1 MRTKPGMAHIHLT
14 FSQPQA
20 AAFRLATGNATDCA
34 SWPRPT
40 ACQKRW
46 QQHSQQNPGI
56 RGHSHLLAKMQSQ
69 ISIWVAESLNCQL
82 MRCPEFLFQSRAEPK
97 VFKPSH
103 ILKVSEKKSGCEHK
117 PLAQPP
123 RNTLL
128 SHPYQK
134 GKGYEATHHE
144 TGSRI
149 TWNHTF
155 GQSPLR
161 LLRSCFW
168 SVLWNMCSAQTT
180 YSESSSERNKGV
192 S

>member
-56 RGHSHLLAKMQSQ
+56 RGHSRLLAKMQSQ

-103 ILKVSEKKSGCEHK
+103 ILKVSEKNQAASTNRWH
-117 PLAQPP
+117 
-123 RNTLL
+123 
-128 SHPYQK
+128 S
-134 GKGYEATHHE
+134 HHE
-144 TGSRI
+144 IHSLAILTRRGKDMR
-149 TWNHTF
+149 
-155 GQSPLR
+155 QP
-161 LLRSCFW
+161 
-168 SVLWNMCSAQTT
+168 TT
-180 YSESSSERNKGV
+180 RQDQE
-192 S
+192 